1 MNGAVVL
8 FYYKYLERIA
18 RDTSTQIL
26 QIFAARSSFV
36 YGGERNDISFS
47 PVITGV
53 ISEENIFRFMPVT
66 NGEKVRSLKQAP

>member
-8 FYYKYLERIA
+8 FYYNYLERIA

-26 QIFAARSSFV
+26 QIVAARSSFV

-47 PVITGV
+47 PVI
-53 ISEENIFRFMPVT
+53 SEENIFRFMLVT